1 MRSVLACSPPVSMIT
16 SQCSAAQRPAG
27 GGPGGAQSQQEARE
41 RAQDHRQEDARTG
54 QIFLVRQQIF
64 LRVLSKLFL
73 QRQSNKITPVSLAPR
88 TLEEAPLR
96 RMDRRALNA
105 LRKRRADKHM
115 IAFLILL
122 GVLGIAAGVAAIVV
136 WVQYRWVVHM
146 IGFIDLNF
154 RFRC

>member
-1 MRSVLACSPPVSMIT
+1 MLPPCVFMIT
-16 SQCSAAQRPAG
+16 SQCAAAQRPAG
-27 GGPGGAQSQQEARE
+27 GGPGGAQGQQEARE

-54 QIFLVRQQIF
+54 QIFFKAAANNFTRLCKIF
-64 LRVLSKLFL
+64 V

-136 WVQYRWVVHM
+136 WVQYRWVVPV